1 LISLDKYFICGLKL
15 FLQSSSI
22 GLCIC
27 SFLIGLS
34 YYLQNHGD
42 FQEFCSPILI
52 VGLVGYVLSFGI
64 GLGGLPW
71 VIMSEVFPVN
81 VKITAGSLVTVSN
94 WFFSW
99 IIIFSFN
106 FMMQWSAFGKFL
118 SINLTFLFLQ
128 NITHLTQKCFISTVF
143 NNYYNKMKINK

>member
-1 LISLDKYFICGLKL
+1 
-15 FLQSSSI
+15 
-22 GLCIC
+22 
-27 SFLIGLS
+27 
-34 YYLQNHGD
+34 
-42 FQEFCSPILI
+42 
-52 VGLVGYVLSFGI
+52 VGYVLSFGI

-106 FMMQWSAFGKFL
+106 FMMQWSAFGTYFIFAGVSLMSFVFVWTLVPETKGRTLEDIQQSLGQL
-118 SINLTFLFLQ
+118 S
-128 NITHLTQKCFISTVF
+128 
-143 NNYYNKMKINK
+143 